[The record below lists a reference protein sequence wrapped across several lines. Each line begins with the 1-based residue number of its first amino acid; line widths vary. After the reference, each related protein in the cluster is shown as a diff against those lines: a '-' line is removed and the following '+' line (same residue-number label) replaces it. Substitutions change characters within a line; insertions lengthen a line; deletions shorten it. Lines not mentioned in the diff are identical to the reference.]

1 MIHRPKSET
10 IENIRN
16 RFRKKP
22 EWLLIQVT
30 KTDPKTSTALN
41 GKLLAHH
48 PDRDQILRDSLK
60 CKGPIMI
67 DCSVK
72 KLPQNYAVV
81 F

>member
-1 MIHRPKSET
+1 MKSHPKSEL

-16 RFRKKP
+16 RFQKKP
-22 EWLLIQVT
+22 EWLLIRVT
-30 KTDPKTSTALN
+30 RVNPKTSIAVN
-41 GKLLAHH
+41 GRLLAHH
-48 PDRDQILRDSLK
+48 PEREEILRASLK
-60 CKGPIMI
+60 YKGSIMI